1 MRSTSQLR
9 SFWGPPCQRE
19 LTTLMLHSGARI
31 RVAVETAEAFRAL
44 DMVLQK
50 HGYAPRSA
58 DTGGYNCRPV
68 TGGKGFS
75 LHACGIA
82 CDINWNSN
90 PYRKDNKLVTDM
102 PQTMVD
108 AVVGIRSA
116 SGALVFRWGGAFRTF
131 KDAMHYEVI
140 ATPKELAAGIDWDT
154 VPAARQRVD
163 KPASFPVLQSGDRG
177 PTVTK
182 LQQLLAQAKFDPG
195 AADGNFG
202 PRTEQAVCAY
212 QTSRGLDVDGIV
224 GRQTWTALLTG
235 QPAVAPKN
243 SPVKRDV
250 RTDPLTR
257 PIVQEGSA
265 GEVVVDLQR
274 RLAMAGFDV
283 GAADGEFGP
292 RTREAVRAFQRAK
305 GLVVDGI
312 CGPRT
317 WAALYATSRPS

>member
-9 SFWGPPCQRE
+9 TSWGPPCQRE
-19 LTTLMLHSGARI
+19 LTTVMLHSGARI
-31 RVAVETAEAFRAL
+31 RVAVETVEAFRAL

-102 PQTMVD
+102 SPKMVD
-108 AVVGIRSA
+108 DILGVRTAGGLNI
-116 SGALVFRWGGAFRTF
+116 FRWGGAFRTF
-131 KDAMHYEVI
+131 KDAMHYEVVL
-140 ATPKELAAGIDWDT
+140 TPKELATGIDWAT
-154 VPAARQRVD
+154 VPSTRSRVD
-163 KPASFPVLQSGDRG
+163 RPESFPVLQPGDTG

-182 LQQLLAQAKFDPG
+182 LQQMLAAAGFDPG

-202 PRTEQAVCAY
+202 PRTEVAVRAY
-212 QTSRGLDVDGIV
+212 QTSRRLDVDGIV
-224 GRQTWTALLTG
+224 GRQTWTALTTD
-235 QPAVAPKN
+235 QPAVPPKD

-250 RTDPLTR
+250 RVDPATR
-257 PIVQEGSA
+257 PTVQVGSS
-265 GEVVVDLQR
+265 GDVVLDLQK
-274 RLAMAGFDV
+274 RLAMAGFDP
-283 GAADGEFGP
+283 GPADGEFGP
-292 RTREAVRAFQRAK
+292 RTGDAVRAFQRAK
-305 GLVVDGI
+305 GLKADGI

-317 WAALYATSRPS
+317 WTALYAADAK

>member
-9 SFWGPPCQRE
+9 TYWGPPCQRE

-31 RVAVETAEAFRAL
+31 RIAVETVEAFRAL

-68 TGGKGFS
+68 TGGQGFS

-102 PQTMVD
+102 SQKMVD
-108 AVVGIRSA
+108 DVLGVQTTGGLNI
-116 SGALVFRWGGAFRTF
+116 FRWGGDFRTF
-131 KDAMHYEVI
+131 KDAMHYEVVLN
-140 ATPKELAAGIDWDT
+140 PKELAAGIDWAT
-154 VPAARQRVD
+154 VPGPRPRVD
-163 KPASFPVLQSGDRG
+163 RPESFPVLQPGDRG

-182 LQQLLAQAKFDPG
+182 LQERLATAGFDPG

-202 PRTEQAVCAY
+202 PRTEQAVRAY
-212 QTSRGLDVDGIV
+212 QTSRRLDVDGIV

-235 QPAVAPKN
+235 QPAVDPKN

-250 RTDPLTR
+250 RIDPLTR
-257 PIVQEGSA
+257 PTVQAGSS
-265 GEVVVDLQR
+265 GDVVIDLQR
-274 RLAMAGFDV
+274 RLTLAGFDA
-283 GAADGEFGP
+283 GPADGEFGP
-292 RTREAVRAFQRAK
+292 RTADAVRAFQRAK
-305 GLVVDGI
+305 GLAADGI
-312 CGPRT
+312 CGPKT
-317 WAALYATSRPS
+317 WTALYAASTS